1 MIDREEAIEIARARA
16 TQNGW
21 GFGQPLQ
28 VIHRRP
34 WFKKTGGRF
43 EIETN
48 ANRLG
53 TKARFVVDEDTGAI
67 LDEGYIPR

>member
-1 MIDREEAIEIARARA
+1 MIDRDEAIEIARARA
-16 TQNGW
+16 AHNGW

-34 WFKKTGGRF
+34 WFRREAVASSSRQTP
-43 EIETN
+43 T
-48 ANRLG
+48 
-53 TKARFVVDEDTGAI
+53 RFVVDEETGAI